1 MSLII
6 GSYLQT
12 TGSAANIHSNLIGI
26 SALVNVCAH
35 EPTQR
40 RALWRAV
47 ERNRARC
54 GVSYYAKTKKGNYKR
69 LAARCGE
76 GTGLKGIIPFYPLLF
91 FLISNALRF
100 LRWETDDVIK
110 KNNRL
115 QTDTNVCTCYSYD
128 LKYRYT
134 VN

>member
-1 MSLII
+1 VSLII

-26 SALVNVCAH
+26 SALFDVRAH

-54 GVSYYAKTKKGNYKR
+54 GVSYYAKTKKGNYKKV
-69 LAARCGE
+69 AARCGVL
-76 GTGLKGIIPFYPLLF
+76 TGLKGINPFHPLFF
-91 FLISNALRF
+91 FLISNALNF
-100 LRWETDDVIK
+100 FRWETDDVAFEI
-110 KNNRL
+110 
-115 QTDTNVCTCYSYD
+115 
-128 LKYRYT
+128 
-134 VN
+134 